1 MKELEMYKQRAFIQL
16 ICTLFFSLTLVCVIE
31 IYLVSFGVFSYL
43 LIAIILVWQF
53 SAARQRIQSMKNE
66 LDEERLREEN
76 ERYNQ
81 QVYGQFLEKMSQSSR
96 EIPDIQYMGNLQ
108 SHYVNNDERMK
119 LLQSWANNLLIKH
132 QVHFVSLSSLVSPY
146 IHLIEKIQKLDDS
159 FQQKA
164 NIHPLQDLQIDEKL
178 TENLK
183 ILHQYRAL
191 LMEKGN
197 QLVHDYNA
205 TRLGLEGEKR
215 VNEEL
220 ALYDDVLMNIPNVR
234 FEVNGSS
241 VETDNLVLSP
251 FGIFA
256 IEVKNIGSSGKFK
269 IKIEKDG
276 RWVKVFKNSSQVTT
290 NVTTQVYRHVALK
303 QKLINHELR
312 KLNYPDYIEIKP
324 LIVLRMKRWT

>member
-1 MKELEMYKQRAFIQL
+1 
-16 ICTLFFSLTLVCVIE
+16 
-31 IYLVSFGVFSYL
+31 
-43 LIAIILVWQF
+43 
-53 SAARQRIQSMKNE
+53 
-66 LDEERLREEN
+66 
-76 ERYNQ
+76 
-81 QVYGQFLEKMSQSSR
+81 
-96 EIPDIQYMGNLQ
+96 MGNLQ

-205 TRLGLEGEKR
+205 TRLGLEGEKESMR
-215 VNEEL
+215 NWHFMMMCL
-220 ALYDDVLMNIPNVR
+220 
-234 FEVNGSS
+234 
-241 VETDNLVLSP
+241 
-251 FGIFA
+251 
-256 IEVKNIGSSGKFK
+256 
-269 IKIEKDG
+269 
-276 RWVKVFKNSSQVTT
+276 
-290 NVTTQVYRHVALK
+290 
-303 QKLINHELR
+303 
-312 KLNYPDYIEIKP
+312 
-324 LIVLRMKRWT
+324 